1 MTKIAISLAAVLLL
15 IVAIGY
21 FAMRFLRADDPDEF
35 DDRPA
40 EPSRPGGRPGDQDW
54 GPDSRTT
61 ATAGRPGRG
70 ARGHADAAAPYREQ
84 DQPARRH
91 TARAAS
97 EPRSGGARSGGLDR
111 AGSDT
116 GGLDR
121 AASDTPRRLPTPA
134 ASTPAASRTRAA
146 PLGSRSAGSRSAG
159 AGPDSSRRP
168 AGVSAASSPA
178 ARAGPTTRS
187 PTTTSTATAASASTP
202 RMSTTWTPG
211 ATAPARRRARAAG
224 PRATRRAPR

>member
-15 IVAIGY
+15 IVASGY
-21 FAMRFLRADDPDEF
+21 FAMRFLRADDTDEF

-40 EPSRPGGRPGDQDW
+40 EPSRPRGRPGDQDW

-61 ATAGRPGRG
+61 VTAGPPGRG
-70 ARGHADAAAPYREQ
+70 ARGPAGAAAPHREQ

-97 EPRSGGARSGGLDR
+97 EPRSGGPRSGSARSGSGLDR

-121 AASDTPRRLPTPA
+121 GDTGGFDTGGFQNA
-134 ASTPAASRTRAA
+134 
-146 PLGSRSAGSRSAG
+146 GRSA
-159 AGPDSSRRP
+159 
-168 AGVSAASSPA
+168 
-178 ARAGPTTRS
+178 
-187 PTTTSTATAASASTP
+187 
-202 RMSTTWTPG
+202 
-211 ATAPARRRARAAG
+211 
-224 PRATRRAPR
+224 